1 MGHSDTGSLEALTSI
16 ALSELG
22 VNMSSR
28 ILCAVSGG
36 ADSVTMAYV
45 LAKLL
50 QKGQFARLAFIHI
63 NHQLRGDESTAD
75 EAHVQ
80 VFSDSLGVKLF
91 THTASTLERSKKAGV
106 GIEEAARDDRYEQF
120 IDVATKGKFDL
131 VVTAHTINDVLE
143 TVLNNMIRGTGLRGL
158 RGIPP
163 RRPLNEDIDVIRPWL
178 QIERSDIL
186 LYAEEHGIVYRSDSS
201 NDSLQFLRNRLRH
214 TVIPALQ
221 SAFPGRNIYD
231 GFRRTLTN
239 INEAAEELTLTA
251 KTLVDLCS
259 VDFKD
264 EYLKRD
270 AYMCSAY
277 ALSSKD
283 AALRRAFVMEVL
295 ETRLKEP
302 YRLSLDSVQTMILS
316 NFLNEPT
323 KTELLLDSNILITK
337 IVDPNLEDD
346 YLDDEFDEDE
356 DADADDDDEFE
367 GLDDASIYD
376 QNIIIE
382 RLTPYSQEWQ
392 KLLVPGVTVETMV
405 GMLTSTIE
413 KPPIDFE
420 AGNAYFDARQ
430 LSSPNFIIRPWQE
443 GDKISPFGL
452 GGHSK
457 LVSDILNEAGI
468 STHHKG
474 MCVVVALENDP
485 RTIVWVPGLRA
496 AEVARVDEATETV
509 LILRR
514 TPVYRN

>member
-45 LAKLL
+45 LTKLA
-50 QKGQFARLAFIHI
+50 QKGQFDKLALIHI
-63 NHQLRGDESTAD
+63 NHQLRGDESNAD
-75 EAHVQ
+75 EAHVKAL
-80 VFSDSLGVKLF
+80 SETLGVKLF
-91 THTASTLERSKKAGV
+91 THTASTLERSKQAGV

-120 IDVATKGKFDL
+120 IDVATKAKFDL

-163 RRPLNEDIDVIRPWL
+163 RRPLNEDVDVIRPWL
-178 QIERSDIL
+178 QIERSDII
-186 LYAEEHGIVYRSDSS
+186 LYADEHEILYRSDSS

-239 INEAAEELTLTA
+239 IHEAAEELTLTA

-302 YRLSLDSVQTMILS
+302 VRLSLDSVQTMILS

-323 KTELLLDSNILITK
+323 KTELLLDSNVLITK
-337 IVDPNLEDD
+337 MVDPTFE
-346 YLDDEFDEDE
+346 DEFDDDDFEDE
-356 DADADDDDEFE
+356 DPDDDEDFE
-367 GLDDASIYD
+367 DIDDASIYD

-382 RLTPYSQEWQ
+382 RLTPYSGDWQ
-392 KLLVPGVTVETMV
+392 KKLTPGSSVETSV
-405 GMLTSTIE
+405 GMLTSGIE
-413 KPPIDFE
+413 KLPVDFE
-420 AGNAYFDARQ
+420 NGNAYFDARQ
-430 LSSPNFIIRPWQE
+430 LSSPNLIIRPWQE

-452 GGHSK
+452 GGHTK

-468 STHHKG
+468 SSHHKG
-474 MCVVVALENDP
+474 MCVVVALESDP
-485 RTIVWVPGLRA
+485 KTIVWVPGLRA
-496 AEVARVDEATETV
+496 AEMARVDEASETV